1 MRTTRG
7 DKGVVEARRKGQRIE
22 RRLSLL
28 LAALVATA
36 LLTGACALV
45 GGGQKPVIKLH
56 DAEFKSIWINNA
68 IAEFIIERGYGYPV
82 ETVVETTQGMQEA
95 IQKGEID
102 LRMEGWQQNFID
114 WYNDQIEEGNIVNL
128 GITYETG
135 PQFFIIPR
143 WVAEQYDI
151 KTVFDMKD
159 HWELFKDPQDPS
171 KGVFYNCLIGWQCA
185 EINQVKLEAYGLTR
199 YYNIVSPG
207 SPAALEAALTR
218 PQMNRQPV
226 FGYYWAPTALMGAY
240 DWYILEEPPYSGQC
254 WEKVTAAREDKSLRP
269 IDQACAYEAPPIDKI
284 AYAGLVKKAPDVV
297 EMLRK
302 MVVGLEPLNETL
314 AWARDNDVQDWEEAA
329 IYYLQNYE
337 DRWKTWVTTEA
348 YERINEALEEA
359 SRQGASSECSLSKAS
374 E

>member
-7 DKGVVEARRKGQRIE
+7 DKGVAEARRKGQRIE

-36 LLTGACALV
+36 LLTGACTLL

-68 IAEFIIERGYGYPV
+68 IAELIIERGYGYPV
-82 ETVVETTQGMQEA
+82 ETVVETTQAMQEA

-114 WYNDQIEEGNIVNL
+114 WYNEQIEEGNIVNL

-151 KTVFDMKD
+151 KTVFDIKD

-185 EINQVKLEAYGLTR
+185 EINHVKLEAYGLTR

-207 SPAALEAALTR
+207 SPAALEAALAR

-240 DWYILEEPPYSGQC
+240 DWYILEEPPYTDQC

-269 IDQACAYEAPPIDKI
+269 IDQACAYEGSPIDKI

-314 AWARDNDVQDWEEAA
+314 AWASENDVQDWEEAA

-348 YERINEALEEA
+348 YERIKEALEEA
-359 SRQGASSECSLSKAS
+359 ST
-374 E
+374 